1 MMNTLHKL
9 LIIATLSI
17 FTFISGINVDLED
30 GYFLFAKIPPM
41 AWQHSW
47 VIFK

>member
-17 FTFISGINVDLED
+17 FTFISGINVDLET
-30 GYFLFAKIPPM
+30 
-41 AWQHSW
+41 
-47 VIFK
+47 VIFCLPRYRQWLGNTLG